1 MKSVLLLGATGSI
14 GTTFLTALRNH
25 PELDIR
31 IAGMTASSNKALEQL
46 GRKFNAPYFYLQGA
60 DCFKLKAI
68 IDETKPDIILNAIAG
83 TDGLTASAEALD
95 LGLDLALANKESI
108 VLGGHFLLDKAKD
121 NNARIIPVD
130 SEHSA
135 IYHLLK
141 GKKAERLIIT
151 ASGGPFRTRENL
163 EDVTIQE
170 ALNHPTW
177 KMGKKIT
184 IDSATL
190 ANKGLEVIE
199 ASLLFGFPPEKI
211 DVTVHPQSII
221 HSMIETAEGAVYAL
235 MSPPDM
241 TLPILTAIIEEGSGM
256 KDIVKPLSFSSGLS
270 LTFSPW
276 DRKRFPMLEYAYE
289 ALRQGS
295 GYRIAYASADET
307 AVNAFLNGRIGF
319 MDIARIT
326 KEVLSSDYP
335 ASEPDTLEEILEIPN
350 LIHSKRSL
358 KYGRM
363 QRERLKL
370 YADISSV
377 PSVRTSCHRLCY
389 LPS

>member
-14 GTTFLTALRNH
+14 GTTFLTALQNH

-46 GRKFNAPYFYLQGA
+46 GREFNAPYFYLQGA
-60 DCFKLKAI
+60 DCSKLKAI

-83 TDGLTASAEALD
+83 TDGLTASAEALNS
-95 LGLDLALANKESI
+95 GLDLALANKESI
-108 VLGGHFLLDKAKD
+108 VLGGHFLLDKARD

-289 ALRQGS
+289 ALRQGA

-335 ASEPDTLEEILEIPN
+335 ASEPDTLEEILEIR
-350 LIHSKRSL
+350 KDA
-358 KYGRM
+358 
-363 QRERLKL
+363 ERK
-370 YADISSV
+370 AEA
-377 PSVRTSCHRLCY
+377 LC
-389 LPS
+389 

>member
-1 MKSVLLLGATGSI
+1 M
-14 GTTFLTALRNH
+14 
-25 PELDIR
+25 
-31 IAGMTASSNKALEQL
+31 
-46 GRKFNAPYFYLQGA
+46 
-60 DCFKLKAI
+60 
-68 IDETKPDIILNAIAG
+68 
-83 TDGLTASAEALD
+83 
-95 LGLDLALANKESI
+95 
-108 VLGGHFLLDKAKD
+108 
-121 NNARIIPVD
+121 D

-135 IYHLLK
+135 IYHLLM

-151 ASGGPFRTRENL
+151 ASGGPFRTLENL

-221 HSMIETAEGAVYAL
+221 HSMIETAEGAVYAP

-289 ALRQGS
+289 ALRQGA

-335 ASEPDTLEEILEIPN
+335 ASEPDTLEEILEIR
-350 LIHSKRSL
+350 KDA
-358 KYGRM
+358 
-363 QRERLKL
+363 ERK
-370 YADISSV
+370 AEA
-377 PSVRTSCHRLCY
+377 LC
-389 LPS
+389 

>member
-31 IAGMTASSNKALEQL
+31 IAGMTASSSKALEQL
-46 GRKFNAPYFYLQGA
+46 GREFNAPYFYLQGS
-60 DCFKLKAI
+60 DRSKLKAI

-95 LGLDLALANKESI
+95 SGLDLALANKESI
-108 VLGGHFLLDKAKD
+108 VLGGHFLLDKAKDNNARIIPVDSEHSAD

-211 DVTVHPQSII
+211 DVTNS
-221 HSMIETAEGAVYAL
+221 
-235 MSPPDM
+235 
-241 TLPILTAIIEEGSGM
+241 
-256 KDIVKPLSFSSGLS
+256 
-270 LTFSPW
+270 
-276 DRKRFPMLEYAYE
+276 
-289 ALRQGS
+289 
-295 GYRIAYASADET
+295 
-307 AVNAFLNGRIGF
+307 
-319 MDIARIT
+319 
-326 KEVLSSDYP
+326 
-335 ASEPDTLEEILEIPN
+335 
-350 LIHSKRSL
+350 
-358 KYGRM
+358 
-363 QRERLKL
+363 
-370 YADISSV
+370 
-377 PSVRTSCHRLCY
+377 
-389 LPS
+389 

>member
-241 TLPILTAIIEEGSGM
+241 TLPILTSIIEEGSGM
-256 KDIVKPLSFSSGLS
+256 KDIVKPLAFSSGLS
-270 LTFSPW
+270 LTFGPW

-289 ALRQGS
+289 ALRQGA

-335 ASEPDTLEEILEIPN
+335 ASEPDTLEEILEMR
-350 LIHSKRSL
+350 KDA
-358 KYGRM
+358 
-363 QRERLKL
+363 ERK
-370 YADISSV
+370 AEA
-377 PSVRTSCHRLCY
+377 LC
-389 LPS
+389 

>member
-46 GRKFNAPYFYLQGA
+46 GREFNAPYFYLQGA
-60 DCFKLKAI
+60 DCSKFKAI

-199 ASLLFGFPPEKI
+199 ASLLFGFPP
-211 DVTVHPQSII
+211 
-221 HSMIETAEGAVYAL
+221 
-235 MSPPDM
+235 
-241 TLPILTAIIEEGSGM
+241 
-256 KDIVKPLSFSSGLS
+256 
-270 LTFSPW
+270 
-276 DRKRFPMLEYAYE
+276 
-289 ALRQGS
+289 
-295 GYRIAYASADET
+295 
-307 AVNAFLNGRIGF
+307 
-319 MDIARIT
+319 
-326 KEVLSSDYP
+326 
-335 ASEPDTLEEILEIPN
+335 
-350 LIHSKRSL
+350 
-358 KYGRM
+358 
-363 QRERLKL
+363 
-370 YADISSV
+370 
-377 PSVRTSCHRLCY
+377 
-389 LPS
+389 